1 MIIIPAI
8 DLKGGLCV
16 RLSQG
21 DMDRATVYS
30 ENPAEMAKT
39 WESMGA
45 RRLHVVDL
53 DGAVSG
59 QPKNRD
65 AVEAIV
71 AAVSVP
77 VQLGGGIR
85 DSETIKAYFSC
96 GIDRV
101 ILGTAAIKAPLFL
114 KESCRAWPKKII
126 VGIDATDGMVCIQGW
141 TEKTAM
147 SVVELVKKIEQLPL
161 AAIVFTDIKRD
172 GMLTGP
178 NIESTALLARS
189 THIPVI
195 ASGGVSRMEDI
206 ETLLTVE
213 QFGIS
218 SVIIGRALYT
228 GNLDLRECIRIAEG
242 NRHKGTEAEV

>member
-1 MIIIPAI
+1 M
-8 DLKGGLCV
+8 

-39 WESMGA
+39 WQGMGA
-45 RRLHVVDL
+45 KRIHVVDL

-65 AVEAIV
+65 AIIAIV
-71 AAVSVP
+71 SAVSVP

-85 DSETIKAYFSC
+85 DIETIKEYFSC

-101 ILGTAAIKAPLFL
+101 ILGTAAIKDPLFL
-114 KESCRAWPKKII
+114 EESCRAWPGRII
-126 VGIDATDGMVCIQGW
+126 VGIDATDGMVCVQGW

-147 SVVELVKKIEQLPL
+147 IVVDLVKKIEHLPL

-178 NIESTALLARS
+178 NIESTAQLARS

-195 ASGGVSRMEDI
+195 ASGGVSRIEDI
-206 ETLLTVE
+206 EALLTVE
-213 QFGIS
+213 QFGVS
-218 SVIIGRALYT
+218 GVIIGRALYT

-242 NRHKGTEAEV
+242 KRQ

>member
-8 DLKGGLCV
+8 DLKGGQCV

-39 WESMGA
+39 WQNMGA
-45 RRLHVVDL
+45 KRIHVVDL

-59 QPKNRD
+59 QPKNRT
-65 AVEAIV
+65 AIEAIV
-71 AAVSVP
+71 SAVSVP

-85 DSETIKAYFSC
+85 DQETISAYFSC

-101 ILGTAAIKAPLFL
+101 ILGTAAINDPAFL
-114 KESCRAWPKKII
+114 VESCHAWPKKII
-126 VGIDATDGMVCIQGW
+126 VGIDATDGMVCIKGW
-141 TEKTAM
+141 TEKTSV
-147 SVVELVKKIEQLPL
+147 SVVDLVKKIEQLPL

-189 THIPVI
+189 TRIPVI
-195 ASGGVSRMEDI
+195 ASGGVSRIEDI
-206 ETLLTVE
+206 EALLTVE
-213 QFGIS
+213 QFGVTG
-218 SVIIGRALYT
+218 VIVGRAFYT
-228 GNLDLRECIRIAEG
+228 GNLDLRECIKLAEK
-242 NRHKGTEAEV
+242 R

>member
-8 DLKGGLCV
+8 DLKGGQCV

-39 WESMGA
+39 WQGMGA
-45 RRLHVVDL
+45 KRIHVVDL

-65 AVEAIV
+65 AIVAIV
-71 AAVSVP
+71 SAVSFP

-85 DSETIKAYFSC
+85 GIETIKEYFSC

-101 ILGTAAIKAPLFL
+101 ILGTAAIKDPLFL
-114 KESCRAWPKKII
+114 EESCRTWPGKII
-126 VGIDATDGMVCIQGW
+126 VGIDATDGMVCVQGW

-147 SVVELVKKIEQLPL
+147 SVVDLVKKIEHLPL

-195 ASGGVSRMEDI
+195 ASGGVSRIEDI
-206 ETLLTVE
+206 EALLTVE
-213 QFGIS
+213 EFGVS
-218 SVIIGRALYT
+218 GVIIGRALYT

-242 NRHKGTEAEV
+242 KRQ